1 MSCIDHIAI
10 ELLNKGF
17 RRYRLIRG
25 DTVIK
30 QISRCRAIKGFS
42 GIRYHLPLFIA
53 LALVLKC
60 FKGIL

>member
-30 QISRCRAIKGFS
+30 QISRCRAFKGLDDT
-42 GIRYHLPLFIA
+42 HLSSTLIYRLGA
-53 LALVLKC
+53 C
-60 FKGIL
+60 FKVF